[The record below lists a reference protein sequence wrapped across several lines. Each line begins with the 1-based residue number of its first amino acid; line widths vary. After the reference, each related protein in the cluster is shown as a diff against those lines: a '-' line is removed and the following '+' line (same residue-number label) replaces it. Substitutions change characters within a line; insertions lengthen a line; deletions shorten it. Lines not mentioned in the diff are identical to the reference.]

1 MSPTRHRMTNIVF
14 ATHVDHGPRPWDLHM
29 GAGGQR
35 VSCLQGLVPP
45 RVLFTSTQEAG
56 EVSLSVHNA
65 LVVLHTQLTVAIPK
79 NSGMDHHPAVS
90 ITQRDAS
97 STQRVWLSVATGSTP
112 LGVICHTAPPCTSA
126 QVAVALTTEP
136 RLAIRLRAIRAHT
149 PYIPDTWVQSLTDV
163 NLLSK
168 YPIIPDGLRFG
179 FHAGLSNLPHSYT
192 THNSPSI
199 EEHNDIFNEIINKE
213 ISKGCYIGPL
223 VVIPSNP

>member
-1 MSPTRHRMTNIVF
+1 
-14 ATHVDHGPRPWDLHM
+14 
-29 GAGGQR
+29 
-35 VSCLQGLVPP
+35 
-45 RVLFTSTQEAG
+45 
-56 EVSLSVHNA
+56 
-65 LVVLHTQLTVAIPK
+65 
-79 NSGMDHHPAVS
+79 
-90 ITQRDAS
+90 
-97 STQRVWLSVATGSTP
+97 
-112 LGVICHTAPPCTSA
+112 
-126 QVAVALTTEP
+126 VALTTEP